1 MRIDYRKLRGECQRH
16 GPDHIT
22 EQVKTCLAEK
32 VFKPE
37 DFSFHELAEEFLGHD
52 YVRSCDP
59 RRGDARPLRE
69 ASDAVDVTAFSNITG
84 QLLVN
89 SVLQGFENAPK
100 VASTLVSTI
109 PTRLNGEKVPGVE
122 HITDEVAVVQPGM
135 PFPHYGFGETYI
147 ETPTSD
153 KRGLKCSVTKE
164 AIFYDLT
171 GHVLTRAGEVGQVLA
186 TRKEKR
192 VMDMIIGY
200 GGGSTPNFAGGGKWR
215 YKGTDYAVF
224 NTTTV
229 DWSSYWYVNQHTA
242 ALSDYTDIDEAEQLF
257 AEMRQPDTREP
268 IEIMGTRTL
277 LVPPALRV
285 TARRIVNT
293 TEIHEGDSD
302 VRIGVSGNLVDDLG
316 IQAVSSAYMYR
327 RLIDGGSVS
336 AANAKKHW
344 LYGDFAKAFAYMEN
358 WPITVVQS
366 PPNSYVEF
374 NQDIVIEVKASERG
388 TCAVINPYYVTR
400 STGAG

>member
-37 DFSFHELAEEFLGHD
+37 DFSFKELAEEFLGHA

-122 HITDEVAVVQPGM
+122 RITDEVDEISPGM
-135 PFPHYGFGETYI
+135 PYPNYGFGETYI
-147 ETPTSD
+147 NTPDTA

-164 AIFYDLT
+164 AIYFDLT
-171 GHVLTRAGEVGQVLA
+171 GQVLTRAGEVGQVLA

-200 GGGSTPNFAGGGKWR
+200 GGGATPTFAGGGLWR
-215 YKGTDYAVF
+215 YKGTDYDVYNATAVDF
-224 NTTTV
+224 AT
-229 DWSSYWYVNQHTA
+229 YWYLNQHTA
-242 ALSDYTDIDEAEQLF
+242 VLTDYTDIDEAELLF
-257 AEMRQPDTREP
+257 SMMQQPDTREP
-268 IEIMGTRTL
+268 VEIMGTRTL

-285 TARRIVNT
+285 TANRIINT

-302 VRIGVSGNLVDDLG
+302 VRIGVTGNPISDLG
-316 IQAVSSAYMYR
+316 IRPVSSAYMYR
-327 RLIDGGSVS
+327 RLIDGGEVS

-388 TCAVINPYYVTR
+388 ACAVINPYYVTR

>member
-1 MRIDYRKLRGECQRH
+1 
-16 GPDHIT
+16 
-22 EQVKTCLAEK
+22 
-32 VFKPE
+32 
-37 DFSFHELAEEFLGHD
+37 
-52 YVRSCDP
+52 
-59 RRGDARPLRE
+59 
-69 ASDAVDVTAFSNITG
+69 
-84 QLLVN
+84 
-89 SVLQGFENAPK
+89 
-100 VASTLVSTI
+100 
-109 PTRLNGEKVPGVE
+109 
-122 HITDEVAVVQPGM
+122 
-135 PFPHYGFGETYI
+135 
-147 ETPTSD
+147 
-153 KRGLKCSVTKE
+153 
-164 AIFYDLT
+164 
-171 GHVLTRAGEVGQVLA
+171 
-186 TRKEKR
+186 
-192 VMDMIIGY
+192 
-200 GGGSTPNFAGGGKWR
+200 
-215 YKGTDYAVF
+215 
-224 NTTTV
+224 TV

-366 PPNSYVEF
+366 PPNNYVEF